1 MKANTVLLG
10 AAALGAVGYAIA
22 DWLARVAVY
31 AETAESGGL
40 PVAPSPRTPIT
51 RHAPST
57 TTRLPETLTR
67 FSGH

>member
-1 MKANTVLLG
+1 VKANTVLL

-40 PVAPSPRTPIT
+40 PAPSPRTPIT
-51 RHAPST
+51 LHAPST

-67 FSGH
+67 FSGQ